1 MQLGMVGLG
10 RMGGNMVRRLIR
22 NGHDCVV
29 WARSA
34 NAVNELVKEKATGAA
49 SLVDLIKKLQKPR
62 AVWLMIPAA
71 AVDETITGLLPQLD
85 PDDILN
91 PGKIFLPQ

>member
-10 RMGGNMVRRLIR
+10 RMGANMVRRLIR

-49 SLVDLIKKLQKPR
+49 SLADLIKKLQKPR

-71 AVDETITGLLPQLD
+71 AVDAAEDCHRVTAW
-85 PDDILN
+85 
-91 PGKIFLPQ
+91 